1 MGLLQQTLERIAPPS
16 EIWREKA
23 RQYILT
29 LTMPPWA
36 LGRLLDL
43 ATDLAAIGETLQP
56 CVARKNIILM
66 AGDHGIAAEGVSPT
80 PKEVTRQMIANFIS
94 GGAGVSVLARQAGTE
109 VTIVDI
115 GVDADLSAY
124 GDRILHRKIRR
135 GTADFA
141 CGPAMSREEAVRSI
155 ETGIEITA
163 MLAGRTDVFGTGDMG
178 IANTS
183 PSSAIL
189 SVLTGEPLE
198 NAVGMGAGLT
208 PDRIREKIE
217 VIRRG
222 IELNRPDPDDALD
235 VLAKVGG
242 LEIGGIAGTILG
254 AAALHKPVVVDGFIS
269 TAGAMIAANLCP
281 ACIPYMILAHRSAEP
296 GHRAMTAK
304 LGREP
309 LLDLGMRLG
318 EGSGAA
324 AAMPLLDSAAAI
336 LREMATFQSAA
347 VTGEGDYRK

>member
-1 MGLLQQTLERIAPPS
+1 MELLQETLKNITAPP
-16 EIWREKA
+16 EVWREKA

-43 ATDLAAIGETLQP
+43 AVDLAGIQETLNVQ
-56 CVARKNIILM
+56 VERKNIILM
-66 AGDHGIAAEGVSPT
+66 AGEHGIAEEGVSPT
-80 PKEVTRQMIANFIS
+80 PKEVTPQMIANFLA
-94 GGAGVSVLARQAGTE
+94 GGAGVSVLARQAGAE
-109 VTIVDI
+109 VTVVDV
-115 GVDADLSAY
+115 GVDADLSRF
-124 GDRILHRKIRR
+124 GERLVHRKIRR
-135 GTADFA
+135 GTANFA
-141 CGPAMSREEAVRSI
+141 KGPAMSREEAVRSI
-155 ETGIEITA
+155 ETGIEITR
-163 MLAGRTDVFGTGDMG
+163 MLADRTDVFGTGDMG

-189 SVLTGEPLE
+189 SLLTGTPLE
-198 NAVGMGAGLT
+198 EAVGMGAGLT
-208 PDRIREKIE
+208 PDKIRHKIE

-222 IELNRPDPDDALD
+222 IELNRPDPADPLD

-254 AAALHKPVVVDGFIS
+254 AASLHKPVVVDGFIS
-269 TAGAMIAANLCP
+269 TAGAMIAAKLCP
-281 ACIPYMILAHRSAEP
+281 ASTGYMILAHRSAEP
-296 GHRAMTAK
+296 GHRAMTAM

-309 LLDLGMRLG
+309 LVDLGMRLG
-318 EGSGAA
+318 EGSGGAV
-324 AAMPLLDSAAAI
+324 AMPIIDSAAAV

>member
-1 MGLLQQTLERIAPPS
+1 MELLRQTLEQITPAS
-16 EIWREKA
+16 EGWREKA
-23 RQYILT
+23 RQHILT

-43 ATDLAAIGETLQP
+43 AADLAAIRETLSP
-56 CVARKNIILM
+56 RVGRKHIILM

-80 PKEVTRQMIANFIS
+80 PQEVTRQMIANFIA
-94 GGAGVSVLARQAGTE
+94 GGAGVSVLARQAGAK

-115 GVDADLSAY
+115 GVDADLSSC

-135 GTADFA
+135 GTANFA
-141 CGPAMSREEAVRSI
+141 AGPAMSREEAVRSL
-155 ETGIEITA
+155 ETGIEITQK
-163 MLAGRTDVFGTGDMG
+163 LAEQTDVFGTGDMG

-189 SVLTGEPLE
+189 TVLTGEPLE
-198 NAVGMGAGLT
+198 NTVGMGAGLT
-208 PDRIREKIE
+208 PDRIRHKIE

-222 IELNRPDPDDALD
+222 IELNHPDPEDALD
-235 VLAKVGG
+235 VLSKVGG

-254 AAALHKPVVVDGFIS
+254 AAALRKPVVVDGFIS
-269 TAGAMIAANLCP
+269 TAGAMIAAKLCP
-281 ACIPYMILAHRSAEP
+281 ACRSYMILAHRSAEP
-296 GHRAMTAK
+296 GHRAMTAE

-324 AAMPLLDSAAAI
+324 AAMPLLDDAAAI
-336 LREMATFQSAA
+336 LREMATFRSAA

>member
-1 MGLLQQTLERIAPPS
+1 MKNITAPP
-16 EIWREKA
+16 EVWREKA

-43 ATDLAAIGETLQP
+43 AVDLAGIQETLNVQ
-56 CVARKNIILM
+56 VERKNIILM
-66 AGDHGIAAEGVSPT
+66 AGEHGIAEEGVSPT
-80 PKEVTRQMIANFIS
+80 PKEVTPQMIANFLA
-94 GGAGVSVLARQAGTE
+94 GGAGVSVLARQAGAE
-109 VTIVDI
+109 VTVVDV
-115 GVDADLSAY
+115 GVDADLSRF
-124 GDRILHRKIRR
+124 GERLVHRKIRR
-135 GTADFA
+135 GTANFA
-141 CGPAMSREEAVRSI
+141 KGPAMSREEAVRSI
-155 ETGIEITA
+155 ETGIEITR
-163 MLAGRTDVFGTGDMG
+163 MLADRTDVFGTGDMG

-189 SVLTGEPLE
+189 SLLTGTPLE
-198 NAVGMGAGLT
+198 EAVGMGAGLT
-208 PDRIREKIE
+208 PDKIRHKIE

-222 IELNRPDPDDALD
+222 IELNRPDPADPLD

-254 AAALHKPVVVDGFIS
+254 AASLHKPVVVDGFIS
-269 TAGAMIAANLCP
+269 TAGAMIAAKLCP
-281 ACIPYMILAHRSAEP
+281 ASTGYMILAHRSAEP
-296 GHRAMTAK
+296 GHRAMTAM

-309 LLDLGMRLG
+309 LVDLGMRLG
-318 EGSGAA
+318 EGSGGAV
-324 AAMPLLDSAAAI
+324 AMPIIDSAAAV

>member
-1 MGLLQQTLERIAPPS
+1 MEILQETLKTITAPS
-16 EIWREKA
+16 ELWREKA

-43 ATDLAAIGETLQP
+43 AVDLAGIQETLK
-56 CVARKNIILM
+56 VHVERKNIILM
-66 AGDHGIAAEGVSPT
+66 AGDHGIAEEGVSPS
-80 PKEVTRQMIANFIS
+80 PKEVTPQMIANFLA
-94 GGAGVSVLARQAGTE
+94 GGAGVSVLARQAGAE
-109 VTIVDI
+109 VTVADI
-115 GVDADLSAY
+115 GVDADLSRF
-124 GDRILHRKIRR
+124 GERLLHRKIRR
-135 GTADFA
+135 GTANFA
-141 CGPAMSREEAVRSI
+141 KGPAMSREEAVRSI
-155 ETGIEITA
+155 ETGIEITQ
-163 MLAGRTDVFGTGDMG
+163 MLADRTDVFGTGDMG

-189 SVLTGEPLE
+189 SLLTGTPLE
-198 NAVGMGAGLT
+198 EAVGMGAGLT
-208 PDRIREKIE
+208 PDKIRHKID

-222 IELNRPDPDDALD
+222 IELNRPDPADPLD
-235 VLAKVGG
+235 VLSKVGG

-254 AAALHKPVVVDGFIS
+254 AASLHKPVVVDGFIS
-269 TAGAMIAANLCP
+269 TAGAMIAAKLCP
-281 ACIPYMILAHRSAEP
+281 ASTAYMILAHRSAEP
-296 GHRAMTAK
+296 GHRAMTAM

-318 EGSGAA
+318 EGSGGAL
-324 AAMPLLDSAAAI
+324 AMPIIDSAAAV

>member
-1 MGLLQQTLERIAPPS
+1 MGLLQQTLDRITPPS
-16 EIWREKA
+16 ETWREKA

-43 ATDLAAIGETLQP
+43 AVDLAAIQETLKP
-56 CVARKNIILM
+56 RVERKNIILM
-66 AGDHGIAAEGVSPT
+66 AGDHGIADEGVSPT
-80 PKEVTRQMIANFIS
+80 PKEVTRQMIANFIA
-94 GGAGVSVLARQAGTE
+94 GGAGVCVLARQAGAE

-115 GVDADLSAY
+115 GVDADLSGC

-135 GTADFA
+135 GTANFSK
-141 CGPAMSREEAVRSI
+141 GPAMSREEAARSL
-155 ETGIEITA
+155 ETGIEITR
-163 MLAGRTDVFGTGDMG
+163 MLADRTDVFGTGDMG

-183 PSSAIL
+183 SSSAIL

-198 NAVGMGAGLT
+198 KTVGMGAGLT
-208 PDRIREKIE
+208 PDRIRHKIA

-254 AAALHKPVVVDGFIS
+254 AAACRKPVVVDGFIS
-269 TAGAMIAANLCP
+269 TAGAMIAAKLCP
-281 ACIPYMILAHRSAEP
+281 ASIPYMIFAHRSAEP
-296 GHRAMTAK
+296 GHCAMTAK
-304 LGREP
+304 IGREP

-336 LREMATFQSAA
+336 LREMATFRSAA